1 MKTLFKSPS
10 HRHHSALSLVEVV
23 LVVGALAIL
32 SAIGAASW
40 SAVNR
45 NAQRQKLETDVRT
58 LNSALTVYLSS
69 GGNLAG
75 ATEPGGVLARLKTSR
90 SKGDRRLHAAAGSG
104 RLVDARVA
112 AVAVPASSWKSRAVF
127 NAAKQRFEVASSG
140 NGVEFILDPT
150 IAEVAATIENRD
162 LGAVKY
168 SSTSSWVWDHSPT
181 VNPSA
186 PAGPSVFPTNPSI
199 ADSSPIV
206 APAPA
211 PAPAPPAA
219 TGPSTPPPPPPP
231 PLPRLP
237 TPQFSLAGGAHSELL
252 FPLSVTI
259 TNVPSGDIASV
270 IFQVGSGP
278 WTAYSGAVPVPM
290 NSWLRA
296 QFIAKDPATYQD
308 GSPHSAYY
316 YPVPESLSGTVNGDF
331 HSATGGPNL
340 LHQITSD
347 GDRFAH
353 GDPVFILDGQP
364 VNSGEPNVLAFASQ
378 PFSNV
383 PPGQKFKLGDLIY
396 NNGSTY
402 YDSHAT
408 GVKLRMTITLPER
421 FQTISFDL
429 NLELVNTENDPDDAH
444 ASADY
449 VVITNL
455 AQDVPLQI
463 NGVNYRILLEFGAT
477 DSFGFSSKSQF
488 HVYEGAAGQGEILG
502 TFLPR

>member
-1 MKTLFKSPS
+1 MKNLLKSSS
-10 HRHHSALSLVEVV
+10 HRHHSALSLVEVI
-23 LVVGALAIL
+23 LVVGGLAIL
-32 SAIGAASW
+32 STIGAVSW

-75 ATEPGGVLARLKTSR
+75 AIEPNGVLARLKTSR

-127 NAAKQRFEVASSG
+127 NAAKQRFEVAGSG

-168 SSTSSWVWDHSPT
+168 SSTSSWVWDHSAT

-186 PAGPSVFPTNPSI
+186 PPGPSVFPTNPSI
-199 ADSSPIV
+199 ADASPIV

-211 PAPAPPAA
+211 PVPAPPAA

-259 TNVPSGDIASV
+259 TNIPAGDIANV

-331 HSATGGPNL
+331 HSASGGPNL
-340 LHQITSD
+340 LHQITND

-383 PPGQKFKLGDLIY
+383 PPGQKFKLGDLFY

-429 NLELVNTENDPDDAH
+429 NLDLVNTENDPDDAH